1 MAHTISR
8 TLGQIAVAATLLA
21 AMAPAQAVEGFL
33 QVGVDLGGDEM
44 LQVYY
49 DDGRGDEINAGE
61 LLQISGGIIFPTFD
75 NTNEWET
82 QLSFGWK
89 TDSVSADNG
98 SATFDRFPLEALQFI
113 RVGDVRL
120 GGGITVHLNPE
131 MNGDGVLSD
140 LQVEFADAWGGV
152 VELDYFP
159 RDIVMIGVRATMI
172 DYEAQG
178 DVVDGSS
185 IGVIVGLRVP

>member
-1 MAHTISR
+1 M
-8 TLGQIAVAATLLA
+8 V
-21 AMAPAQAVEGFL
+21 AMASAHAAEGFF
-33 QVGVDLGGDEM
+33 QVGVDVGGDEM
-44 LQVYY
+44 LQVYFNN
-49 DDGRGDEINAGE
+49 GRGDEINAGE
-61 LLQISGGIIFPTFD
+61 LLQISGGIIFPTFAD
-75 NTNEWET
+75 TNEWET

-120 GGGITVHLNPE
+120 GGGITLHLNPE

-140 LQVEFADAWGGV
+140 LRVKFDDAWGGV
-152 VELDYFP
+152 VQLDYFP

-172 DYEAQG
+172 EYEAQG

-185 IGVIVGLRVP
+185 IGAIVGLRFP